1 MNLNTPE
8 RTPAQITKDSEKSS
22 TYWEE
27 LAILDFTHE
36 VLDRMKALSWS
47 KAGLAE
53 RLEVEPA
60 YVSKLI
66 GGSNNF
72 TLRTMVRL
80 ARALDTELRFHLQPT
95 GKQCLWVDYPIRHQR
110 VETTAVLPSS
120 ATSNY
125 VFRNTRST
133 TQVTAGNNEAFLSA
147 A

>member
-1 MNLNTPE
+1 MNQNTPE
-8 RTPAQITKDSEKSS
+8 RTPAQIIKTAEGSS

-36 VLDRMKALSWS
+36 ILGRMKALSWS
-47 KAGLAE
+47 KATLAE
-53 RLEVEPA
+53 RLDVEPA

-80 ARALDTELRFHLQPT
+80 ARALDTEVRFHLQPT
-95 GKQCLWVDYPIRHQR
+95 GKQCLWIDYAIPHARRQ
-110 VETTAVLPSS
+110 TTVAVPHS
-120 ATSNY
+120 AAINDDFTDAQIL
-125 VFRNTRST
+125 
-133 TQVTAGNNEAFLSA
+133 TQTPAGNNEAFLSA